1 MEDDPAASAT
11 TGPRAEPV
19 RKELLVN
26 DNGSEVSN
34 VVLFVLLVL

>member
-19 RKELLVN
+19 RKELLFN
-26 DNGSEVSN
+26 DNGSEASK
-34 VVLFVLLVL
+34 VVLFVLLLL